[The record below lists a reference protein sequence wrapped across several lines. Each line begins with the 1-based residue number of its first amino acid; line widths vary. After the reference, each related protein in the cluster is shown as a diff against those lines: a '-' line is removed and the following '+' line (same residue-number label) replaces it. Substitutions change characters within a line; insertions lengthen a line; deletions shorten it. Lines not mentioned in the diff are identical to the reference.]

1 MWMVGIESRMR
12 KGSLKTYTLKWLC
25 GEQWEEDKEKAGKE
39 VEGNQK
45 CFRFL
50 KPGKRVSGGR
60 EAGEVSTESSA
71 VAAWCSSVILANVM
85 ELRREGSRRKGR
97 GEGSD
102 IGEGSLGRREE
113 RKVAGRGLG

>member
-50 KPGKRVSGGR
+50 KPRKRVSGGR

-71 VAAWCSSVILANVM
+71 VAAWCSSVILA
-85 ELRREGSRRKGR
+85 
-97 GEGSD
+97 
-102 IGEGSLGRREE
+102 EE
-113 RKVAGRGLG
+113 RGQPTERKRRGIRHWRGFFGKALSIQGKGGVL